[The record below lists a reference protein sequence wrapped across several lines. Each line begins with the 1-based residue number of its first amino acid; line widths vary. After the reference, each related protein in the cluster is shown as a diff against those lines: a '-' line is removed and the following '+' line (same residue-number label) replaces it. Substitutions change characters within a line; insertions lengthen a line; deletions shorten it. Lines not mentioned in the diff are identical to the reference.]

1 MRSVQHLSAPDRTVR
16 ILRES
21 AIVAKA
27 ISRHRREATLQGRI
41 EEACGMETLHSGI
54 SGMVLA
60 LTRPYQQT
68 NNVA

>member
-1 MRSVQHLSAPDRTVR
+1 MRSVQRLSAPDRTVR

-27 ISRHRREATLQGRI
+27 IARHRREAMLQGRI
-41 EEACGMETLHSGI
+41 EEAREMETLHSGI

-60 LTRPYQQT
+60 LTRPHQQS
-68 NNVA
+68 NVA

>member
-1 MRSVQHLSAPDRTVR
+1 MRSAQYLSAPDRTDR

-27 ISRHRREATLQGRI
+27 IARHRRETTLQGRT
-41 EEACGMETLHSGI
+41 EEACEMETLHSGI

-60 LTRPYQQT
+60 LTRPHQQS
-68 NNVA
+68 NVA

>member
-1 MRSVQHLSAPDRTVR
+1 MRSAQYLSAPDRTDR

-27 ISRHRREATLQGRI
+27 IARHRREATLQGRT
-41 EEACGMETLHSGI
+41 EEACEMETLHSGI

-60 LTRPYQQT
+60 LTRPHQQS
-68 NNVA
+68 NVA

>member
-16 ILRES
+16 IFRES

-27 ISRHRREATLQGRI
+27 ISRHRREATLQGRT

>member
-1 MRSVQHLSAPDRTVR
+1 MRSAQYLSAPDRTDR

-27 ISRHRREATLQGRI
+27 IARHRREATLQGRI
-41 EEACGMETLHSGI
+41 EEACEMETLHSGI

-60 LTRPYQQT
+60 LTRPHQQS
-68 NNVA
+68 NVA

>member
-1 MRSVQHLSAPDRTVR
+1 MRSVQYLLAPDRTAR

-27 ISRHRREATLQGRI
+27 IARHRREATSQDRT
-41 EEACGMETLHSGI
+41 EEACEMETLYSGI

-60 LTRPYQQT
+60 LTRPHQQT
-68 NNVA
+68 NVA

>member
-1 MRSVQHLSAPDRTVR
+1 MRSVQHLSTPDRTVR

-27 ISRHRREATLQGRI
+27 ISRHRREATLQGRT
-41 EEACGMETLHSGI
+41 EEAREMETLHSGI

-60 LTRPYQQT
+60 LTRPYQQS
-68 NNVA
+68 NVA

>member
-1 MRSVQHLSAPDRTVR
+1 MRSVQRLSAPDRTVR

-27 ISRHRREATLQGRI
+27 IARHRREAMLQGRI
-41 EEACGMETLHSGI
+41 EEAHEMETLHSGT

-60 LTRPYQQT
+60 LTRPHQQS
-68 NNVA
+68 NVA